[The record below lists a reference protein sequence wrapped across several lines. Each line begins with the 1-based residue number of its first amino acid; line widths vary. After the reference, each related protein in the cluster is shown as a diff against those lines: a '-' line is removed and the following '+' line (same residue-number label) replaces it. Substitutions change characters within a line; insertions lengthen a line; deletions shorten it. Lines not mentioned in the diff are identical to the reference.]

1 MPSTPTARPAIVRPR
16 MQRLR
21 AAPWLAAAALG
32 LLLNGC
38 STSDDSDSGP
48 SVTLATTPTSAAAGA
63 VVTLIAVASDDVG
76 VSEVRFFRVD
86 SGTNTLLG
94 TLNTSPYQ
102 LQATLPANA
111 TGSVSYFARAVDT
124 DSNTTDSNQA
134 TVTITN

>member
-1 MPSTPTARPAIVRPR
+1 MPTTLTARPSLGRLR

-38 STSDDSDSGP
+38 SSSDDSDSGP

-86 SGTNTLLG
+86 TGTNTLLG

-111 TGSVSYFARAVDT
+111 TGSVAYFARAVDS
-124 DSNTTDSNQA
+124 DDNTTDSNQA